1 MLRTYAKKIIF
12 WTTKSQKFSLFVQKK
27 LLHCHLLLCIEKLK
41 LALKAINRNH
51 RNLPDIGLVKFNLRD
66 K

>member
-41 LALKAINRNH
+41 LALSYK
-51 RNLPDIGLVKFNLRD
+51 
-66 K
+66 